1 MEIRS
6 WHFIVAMVAG
16 WLCRE
21 QEAVIEYLR
30 EENKVLREQ
39 LGTRRLRFTDAQRRR
54 LARKGKL
61 IGSHGL
67 RALDCIVTPETILR
81 WYRQLVAKKYDGSKR
96 RGPGRPRTAGEIQA
110 LVLTLAV
117 ENPSW
122 GYTRIRD
129 VLRSLDHDVG
139 RTTIQQILKDHG
151 IEPAPTR
158 HKRVCWAEFL
168 RAHWGAIA
176 ACDFFTIEVL
186 TLHGLVRYHVFF
198 VIDLA
203 SRRVEIGGIVQQPTG
218 EWMMQVARN
227 LLDAQDGF
235 LVGKTHLIMDRD
247 PVFTAE
253 FRGFLRSAG
262 VEPIRL
268 PARSPNL
275 NAYAE
280 RFVLSIKSECLS
292 KLVLLG
298 EAHLR
303 RAVFEYVAH
312 YNEERPHQGLNGRFI
327 VPAANENR
335 SGPIECRERL
345 GGLLRF
351 YNREAA

>member
-1 MEIRS
+1 M
-6 WHFIVAMVAG
+6 
-16 WLCRE
+16 
-21 QEAVIEYLR
+21 
-30 EENKVLREQ
+30 
-39 LGTRRLRFTDAQRRR
+39 
-54 LARKGKL
+54 LARIYECLRVAQQGRGKL
-61 IGSHGL
+61 VGHRGL
-67 RALDCIVTPETILR
+67 GDLGCIVTPDTILR
-81 WYRQLVAKKYDGSKR
+81 WYRQLVAAKYDGSKR
-96 RGPGRPRTAGEIQA
+96 RGPGRPRTAGEIQS
-110 LVLTLAV
+110 LVVSLAM

-129 VLRSLDHDVG
+129 VLRTLRHEVG
-139 RTTIQQILKDHG
+139 RTTIQEILKEHG
-151 IEPAPTR
+151 IEPAPSR
-158 HKRVCWAEFL
+158 KRRVSWSEFL

-176 ACDFFTIEVL
+176 ACDFFTIEVV

-235 LVGKTHLIMDRD
+235 LVGNTHLIMDRD

-292 KLVLLG
+292 RLVILG
-298 EAHLR
+298 EGHLR
-303 RAVFEYVAH
+303 LAVREYVAH
-312 YNEERPHQGLNGRFI
+312 YNKERPHQGIDGRFV
-327 VPAANENR
+327 VPSANDNK
-335 SGPIECRERL
+335 SGPIECSERL

-351 YNREAA
+351 YHRDAA